1 MEPIPFVSQIWTSD
15 FHSKVCYCWIFPS
28 PVQVILGEEGD
39 GVDGQVSKAAYC
51 RGDSGPGA
59 LISRNPHDPSV
70 EATVIVGGWL
80 LVFRKYGVRVWALSL
95 DQMLRL
101 AVMVETCSVGDHMI
115 WLPSNLYIQEGV
127 PGGGEETDPAPLFP
141 ADTHYCSYHDLLSQ
155 WFAAISGTP
164 WRYSYNIGQVC
175 MCHSIICFCIW
186 HSPCIFT
193 SSSLS
198 ACLSLC
204 PTFPFS
210 TNTSHIGSEPTPMTT
225 FYWDYL
231 WRKGPVSK

>member
-70 EATVIVGGWL
+70 ETTVIVRGWL
-80 LVFRKYGVRVWALSL
+80 LVFRKYGVQVWALSL
-95 DQMLRL
+95 DQLLRL
-101 AVMVETCSVGDHMI
+101 AVMAETCSVGDHMI

-155 WFAAISGTP
+155 WFAAIAGIP
-164 WRYSYNIGQVC
+164 WRYSYNIGRVC
-175 MCHSIICFCIW
+175 MCHSNNLFLYMA
-186 HSPCIFT
+186 
-193 SSSLS
+193 SSLHLHILLPQCVS
-198 ACLSLC
+198 VSVSN
-204 PTFPFS
+204 FPLFYQHQPYWIR
-210 TNTSHIGSEPTPMTT
+210 THPNDHILLKLLVKKGSC
-225 FYWDYL
+225 F
-231 WRKGPVSK
+231 